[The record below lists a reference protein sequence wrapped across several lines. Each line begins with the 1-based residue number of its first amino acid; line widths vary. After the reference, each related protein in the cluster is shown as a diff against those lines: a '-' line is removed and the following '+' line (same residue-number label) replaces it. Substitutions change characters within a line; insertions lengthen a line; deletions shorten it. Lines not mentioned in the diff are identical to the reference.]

1 MVDEK
6 REGKQ
11 YSTRHSTNMWRQLV
25 SKQCVYAGRTRL
37 SLDHSRLLPSDN
49 ARSARFIRRAAGKKP
64 NSSLDG
70 CVSHPEL
77 SQCQCATLGR
87 PTTAVIHV
95 INGKLHVTMLQMRLD
110 IQLYQLRVKHL
121 ITLRSHLLTLSRVY
135 KNKNSNDSTFNQQVL
150 IVRID
155 CLISI
160 IWIVRILSSY
170 FCL

>member
-160 IWIVRILSSY
+160 I
-170 FCL
+170 